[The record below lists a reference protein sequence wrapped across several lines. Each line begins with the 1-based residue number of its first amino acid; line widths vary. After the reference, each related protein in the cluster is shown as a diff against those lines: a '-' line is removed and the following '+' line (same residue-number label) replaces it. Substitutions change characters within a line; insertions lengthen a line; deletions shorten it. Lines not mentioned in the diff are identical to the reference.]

1 MILMDISKYEVEIK
15 HHVFVQAL
23 KRGIH
28 PDLIED
34 TLIKGK
40 LKRFGKHGV
49 RFVSKGSKRTII
61 CVGQII
67 GMKLIIFTIEEEK

>member
-1 MILMDISKYEVEIK
+1 MINVDLSQYEVEIK

-34 TLIKGK
+34 TLHKGSVE
-40 LKRFGKHGV
+40 RFGKQGV
-49 RFVSKGSKRTII
+49 KFVNKGNKRTII
-61 CVGQII
+61 CVGQMAGRKIV
-67 GMKLIIFTIEEEK
+67 IFTIEEGN